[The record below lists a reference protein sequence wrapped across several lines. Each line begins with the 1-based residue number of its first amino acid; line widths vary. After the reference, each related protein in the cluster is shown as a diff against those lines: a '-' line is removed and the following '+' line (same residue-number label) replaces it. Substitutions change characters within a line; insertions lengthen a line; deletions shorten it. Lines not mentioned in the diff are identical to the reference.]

1 MGMYIK
7 SEVCS
12 RLQQV
17 DFFCLQL
24 DESTDVAGLAVLLAF
39 VRYVY
44 DGDIQEDLFLCKTLP
59 TSTTGKRYSRFWIHL

>member
-1 MGMYIK
+1 MLSFTAG
-7 SEVCS
+7 
-12 RLQQV
+12 R
-17 DFFCLQL
+17 FQL

-59 TSTTGKRYSRFWIHL
+59 TSTTEEIFKILDTFMSENKIP